1 MAAAAGRS
9 LVLLL
14 SRSGGVL
21 TARSPGLAVG
31 RHRSDRTVH
40 QRFPAWPCQRVV
52 YCSTASPSDGVFVVY
67 QNGLPVIT
75 VDLPSRQEK
84 CRFTLKPLSDTVG
97 EFLQQVQ
104 AEDRGIDRV
113 AVYSIDGDRIASSTS
128 IEVLLLD
135 DFQLTINDR
144 SHHVRPPKRD
154 LLSHEDATTM
164 NDLKTL
170 VQQLYGSMRI
180 EEHQLNKEQ
189 ELCRRLEVL
198 QVQLEPLE
206 KVRLQIARRA
216 EKKTRWVQWGGLAY
230 MSLHIGIFARL
241 TWWEYS
247 WDIMEPVT
255 YFVTYATGLAG
266 YAYYMLT
273 GREYLYA
280 DARDRQFLQFFHKA
294 ANKEKFDVLEYNRLK
309 DAIAQA
315 ELDLKR
321 LRDPL
326 QLHLP
331 IQQIEDAK
339 D

>member
-1 MAAAAGRS
+1 MLHCWFFFVQVR
-9 LVLLL
+9 
-14 SRSGGVL
+14 
-21 TARSPGLAVG
+21 
-31 RHRSDRTVH
+31 

-52 YCSTASPSDGVFVVY
+52 FCSTASPSDDVSVLY

-75 VDLPSRQEK
+75 ISLPSRLEQ

-97 EFLQQVQ
+97 VFLQQVQ

-113 AVYSIDGDRIASSTS
+113 AIHSIDGERIASSTS

-135 DFQLTINDR
+135 DFKLTINDR
-144 SHHVRPPKRD
+144 NYHVRPPKQE

-170 VQQLYGSMRI
+170 VQQLYSSMRI
-180 EEHQLNKEQ
+180 EEHQLSKEQ
-189 ELCRRLEVL
+189 ELFCRLEAL
-198 QVQLEPLE
+198 QEQLEPLE

-216 EKKTRWVQWGGLAY
+216 AKKTRWAQWGMLAY
-230 MSLHIGIFARL
+230 MSVQFGVFARL

-255 YFVTYATGLAG
+255 YFVTYGTGIAG
-266 YAYYMLT
+266 CAYYILT
-273 GREYLYA
+273 GREYMYV
-280 DARDRQFLQFFHKA
+280 DASDRQFLLFFHKA
-294 ANKEKFDVLEYNRLK
+294 AKKERFDVIEYNRLK
-309 DAIAQA
+309 DAIARA